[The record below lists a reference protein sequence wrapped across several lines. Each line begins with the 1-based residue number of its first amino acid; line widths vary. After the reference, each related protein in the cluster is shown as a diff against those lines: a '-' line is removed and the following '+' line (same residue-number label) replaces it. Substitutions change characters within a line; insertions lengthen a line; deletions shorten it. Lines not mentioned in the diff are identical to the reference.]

1 MEYILF
7 SKKVWVEVNL
17 LIKVQ
22 IIQKS
27 KIYKKVFF
35 QKVCEMFRIFF
46 KKCVYLTLYRLIT
59 FPYKPINERDPPCL
73 LLHKVCVG

>member
-1 MEYILF
+1 MQLEMEYILF
-7 SKKVWVEVNL
+7 SKKVWVEVNI

-46 KKCVYLTLYRLIT
+46 KKM
-59 FPYKPINERDPPCL
+59 CL
-73 LLHKVCVG
+73 FDSIPANNVSL